1 MPERILIVDDEPHL
15 LATLGE
21 ILRQEGYEVD
31 SVRAGKEAMERLR
44 HTAYDVAIVDHRLPD
59 GTGLALYSEIEK
71 IQPSPAVILLSGDAT
86 MDIAIEALRRG
97 VSDYLLKPAHP
108 EELKRAVKQALAR
121 KKISEAVALQR
132 KMELL
137 YEVGRSITGETE
149 LDSFLKNLVEKLSEV
164 LALPRCLLFL
174 LTEEREALLLKA
186 SNVPVRREVRIPVRR
201 GVIHN
206 LLHEGKEVVID
217 DVQKDR
223 RLPLLLKKLHL
234 RSLLLVPILLRGNL
248 LGVLSV
254 DSGET
259 AHRFTESEAKLSRFI
274 ADQAAVGIENIRY
287 CQRERDKAKEFGLLA
302 EIATTGTELHEERS
316 ILRLAIEKTVSLMR
330 VDAGTLFLI
339 DPERWVPTI
348 SVSQGPSLAPTGRP
362 KPLSPRG
369 LEGMIALSQK
379 AWAIPNIGAERKVPP
394 SDRVRLKGWA
404 SYLGVPLVHKGITRG
419 ILSIATRPPRTFA
432 PREIALMNSIAH
444 QVALTIENVRLY
456 NLNRAH
462 QEDLRQLS
470 LKVFSTQEEERRR
483 ISRELHDAMGQG
495 LLALKLHL
503 EILADQIPPE
513 MASQREEI
521 GEAHTIATQTIEE
534 IRRLVADLRPL
545 KLDDLGL
552 VPTLRGLIKDFSRN
566 FKIRTALKRV
576 KLYRRLPS
584 DMETMI
590 YRIVQEALTNVAKH
604 ARATEVSIWL
614 ERIEERVRVRVID
627 NGVGFDATTLARRR
641 ARRFGL
647 VGIQERV
654 DLMGGVFQILS
665 GRGRGTEL
673 RVELPLQPAA
683 PRKGWRPPPSGPELR
698 REPISTQATKRP
710 LSIRRPRHLPPH

>member
-1 MPERILIVDDEPHL
+1 MPERILIIDDEPHL
-15 LATLGE
+15 LTMLEE

-31 SVRAGKEAMERLR
+31 SASTGKEALEKLR
-44 HTAYDVAIVDHRLPD
+44 RATYDVAIIDHHLPD
-59 GTGLALYSEIEK
+59 GTGLDLHAEIAK
-71 IQPSPAVILLSGDAT
+71 IPPPPAMILLTGHASIDT
-86 MDIAIEALRRG
+86 VVEALRRG
-97 VSDYLLKPAHP
+97 ASDYLLKPTHP
-108 EELKRAVKQALAR
+108 EELKWSVRQALER
-121 KKISEAVALQR
+121 KKVSEAATLQR

-137 YEVGRSITGETE
+137 YQVGRSIAGETD
-149 LDSFLKNLVEKLSEV
+149 LDPFLKNLVEKLSEV
-164 LALPRCLLFL
+164 LGLPRCLLFL
-174 LTEEREALLLKA
+174 LTEEREALVLKA
-186 SNVPVRREVRIPVRR
+186 SNVPVEREVRIPVRR
-201 GVIHN
+201 GALYD
-206 LLHEGKEVVID
+206 LLHEGKEVIMEEA
-217 DVQKDR
+217 QKDR
-223 RLPLLLKKLHL
+223 RLPALLKGLRL
-234 RSLLLVPILLRGNL
+234 RSLLIVPILLRGSFIGL
-248 LGVLSV
+248 LSV
-254 DSGET
+254 DSGE
-259 AHRFTESEAKLSRFI
+259 APHHFTESEVKPARFI

-287 CQRERDKAKEFGLLA
+287 CERERDKAKEFGLLA

-316 ILRLAIEKTVSLMR
+316 ILKLAIEKTVSLMR
-330 VDAGTLFLI
+330 VDAGTVFLL

-348 SVSQGPSLAPTGRP
+348 SASRGASLAPTGGP
-362 KPLSPRG
+362 KPFSPRG

-379 AWAIPNIGAERKVPP
+379 PWAIPDIASEKKLPASERG
-394 SDRVRLKGWA
+394 RLKGWA
-404 SYLGVPLVHKGITRG
+404 SYLGVPLVYKGMTRG
-419 ILSIATRPPRTFA
+419 ILSIAARKPRPFL

-444 QVALTIENVRLY
+444 QIALTIENVRLY
-456 NLNRAH
+456 RLNRAH
-462 QEDLRQLS
+462 QEDLRRLS
-470 LKVFSTQEEERRR
+470 LKVLSTQEEERRR

-513 MASQREEI
+513 MTGQREEI
-521 GEAHTIATQTIEE
+521 AEAHAIATQTIEE

-552 VPTLRGLIKDFSRN
+552 VPTLRGLIKDFSKK
-566 FKIRTALKRV
+566 FKIRTALRRV

-614 ERIEERVRVRVID
+614 ERIEAQVRVRVID

-654 DLMGGVFQILS
+654 DLMGGTFQILS

-673 RVELPLQPAA
+673 RVELPLEPAA
-683 PRKGWRPPPSGPELR
+683 AKREWLPSPSGPELR
-698 REPISTQATKRP
+698 KRP
-710 LSIRRPRHLPPH
+710 LSIRRPRRLPPH

>member
-15 LATLGE
+15 LATIEE

-31 SVRAGKEAMERLR
+31 SARTGKEALEKLR
-44 HTAYDVAIVDHRLPD
+44 RTAYDVAMIDHHLPD
-59 GTGLALYSEIEK
+59 GTGLGLHSELQK
-71 IQPSPAVILLSGDAT
+71 IQPSPATILLSGSASIE
-86 MDIAIEALRRG
+86 IALEALRRG
-97 VSDYLLKPAHP
+97 VGDYLLKPVHP
-108 EELKRAVKQALAR
+108 EELKRSVRQALER
-121 KKISEAVALQR
+121 KKISEAVTLQR

-137 YEVGRSITGETE
+137 YEVGRSIAGEVE
-149 LDSFLKNLVEKLSEV
+149 LDPFLKNLVEKLSEV

-174 LTEEREALLLKA
+174 LTEEREALALKA
-186 SNVPVRREVRIPVRR
+186 SNVPVEREVRIPVRR
-201 GVIHN
+201 GAIHD
-206 LLHEGKEVVID
+206 LLHGGKEVVID

-223 RLPLLLKKLHL
+223 RLPPLLKKLHL
-234 RSLLLVPILLRGNL
+234 RSLLLVPVLLRGNL

-254 DSGET
+254 DSGDT
-259 AHRFTESEAKLSRFI
+259 PHRFTESEVKLARFI

-316 ILRLAIEKTVSLMR
+316 ILNLAVEKAVSLMK

-339 DPERWVPTI
+339 DPERWVPVL
-348 SVSQGPSLAPTGRP
+348 SVSQGPSLAPTGKP

-369 LEGMIALSQK
+369 IEGMIALSQK
-379 AWAIPNIGAERKVPP
+379 PWAIPNIGSEKKLPP
-394 SDRVRLKGWA
+394 SERGRLKGWA
-404 SYLGVPLVHKGITRG
+404 SYLGVPLVYKGMTRG
-419 ILSIATRPPRTFA
+419 ILAVATRQPRSFA
-432 PREIALMNSIAH
+432 PREIAMMGSIAH

-470 LKVFSTQEEERRR
+470 LKVLSTQEEERRR

-521 GEAHTIATQTIEE
+521 GEAHAIAAQTIEE

-552 VPTLRGLIKDFSRN
+552 VPTLRGLIKDFSRK
-566 FKIRTALKRV
+566 FKIRATLKRV

-665 GRGRGTEL
+665 GRGRGTEV
-673 RVELPLQPAA
+673 RVELPLEPATPKREQIPA
-683 PRKGWRPPPSGPELR
+683 PSGPELR
-698 REPISTQATKRP
+698 REPVSTQATGRP
-710 LSIRRPRHLPPH
+710 LSIRRPRRLPPH

>member
-1 MPERILIVDDEPHL
+1 MPERILIIDDEPHL
-15 LATLGE
+15 LATLEE

-31 SVRAGKEAMERLR
+31 SARTGKEALERLR
-44 HTAYDVAIVDHRLPD
+44 HAAYDVVIVDHHLPD
-59 GTGLALYSEIEK
+59 GTGLGLHTEFEK
-71 IQPSPAVILLSGDAT
+71 IQPAPATVLLTGHASIDT
-86 MDIAIEALRRG
+86 AIEAIRRG
-97 VSDYLLKPAHP
+97 ASDYLLKPTHP
-108 EELKRAVKQALAR
+108 EDLKRSVRQALER
-121 KKISEAVALQR
+121 KKISEAVTLQR

-137 YEVGRSITGETE
+137 YEVGRSISGETE
-149 LDSFLKNLVEKLSEV
+149 LDAFLKNLVERLSEV
-164 LALPRCLLFL
+164 LVLPRCLLFL
-174 LTEEREALLLKA
+174 LTDEREALILKA
-186 SNVPVRREVRIPVRR
+186 ANIPVDREVRIPVRK
-201 GVIHN
+201 GMIYD

-223 RLPLLLKKLHL
+223 RLPPLLKKLHL
-234 RSLLLVPILLRGNL
+234 RSLLLVPIVLRGDL

-259 AHRFTESEAKLSRFI
+259 PHRFTGSEVKLARFI

-287 CQRERDKAKEFGLLA
+287 CQRERDKAKELGLLA

-316 ILRLAIEKTVSLMR
+316 ILSLAIEKAVSLMR

-339 DPERWVPTI
+339 DPERWVPTT
-348 SVSQGPSLAPTGRP
+348 SVAQGPSLAPIGRP

-379 AWAIPNIGAERKVPP
+379 PWAIPNIASEKKLPASERG
-394 SDRVRLKGWA
+394 RLKGWA
-404 SYLGVPLVHKGITRG
+404 SYLGVPLVYKGITRG
-419 ILSIATRPPRTFA
+419 ILSIATRQPRTFA
-432 PREIALMNSIAH
+432 PREVALMNSIAH

-470 LKVFSTQEEERRR
+470 LKVLSTQEDERRR

-521 GEAHTIATQTIEE
+521 GEAHAIATQTIEE

-552 VPTLRGLIKDFSRN
+552 VPTLRGLIKDFSRK
-566 FKIRTALKRV
+566 FKIRTTLKRV

-604 ARATEVSIWL
+604 ARATQVSIWL

-654 DLMGGVFQILS
+654 DLMGGAFQILS

-673 RVELPLQPAA
+673 RVELPFEPAV
-683 PRKGWRPPPSGPELR
+683 PRSEWMSSSGPELL
-698 REPISTQATKRP
+698 REPISTKATKRP
-710 LSIRRPRHLPPH
+710 LSIRRPRRLPPH

>member
-15 LATLGE
+15 LATLEE

-31 SVRAGKEAMERLR
+31 SARSGKEALEKLR
-44 HTAYDVAIVDHRLPD
+44 HTPYDVAIIDHHLPD
-59 GTGLALYSEIEK
+59 GTGLALHLEIEK
-71 IQPSPAVILLSGDAT
+71 IQPPPATVLLSGNASIE
-86 MDIAIEALRRG
+86 IAIEALRRG
-97 VSDYLLKPAHP
+97 ASDYLLKPTHP
-108 EELKRAVKQALAR
+108 EELKRSVRQALER
-121 KKISEAVALQR
+121 KKISEAVTLQR

-137 YEVGRSITGETE
+137 YEVGRSIAGETE
-149 LDSFLKNLVEKLSEV
+149 LDPFLGNLVGKLSEV

-174 LTEEREALLLKA
+174 MTEEGESLVLKA
-186 SNVPVRREVRIPVRR
+186 SNVPVDREVRIPVRK
-201 GVIHN
+201 GTLYD
-206 LLHEGKEVVID
+206 LLHEGKEVAID

-223 RLPLLLKKLHL
+223 RLPSLLKKMDI
-234 RSLLLVPILLRGNL
+234 RSLLIVPILLRGSL
-248 LGVLSV
+248 VGLLSV
-254 DSGET
+254 DSGKT
-259 AHRFTESEAKLSRFI
+259 AHHFTEAEVKLARFI
-274 ADQAAVGIENIRY
+274 ADQAAVGVENIRY
-287 CQRERDKAKEFGLLA
+287 CRRERDKAKEFSLLA

-316 ILRLAIEKTVSLMR
+316 ILNLAIERVVSLMQ
-330 VDAGTLFLI
+330 VDAGTLSLI
-339 DPERWVPTI
+339 DPVNWMPFL
-348 SVSQGPSLAPTGRP
+348 SVSQGPSLAPAGRP

-369 LEGMIALSQK
+369 IEGMIALSQK
-379 AWAIPNIGAERKVPP
+379 PWAVSDIASEKKIPAAERG
-394 SDRVRLKGWA
+394 RLKGWA
-404 SYLGVPLVHKGITRG
+404 SYLGVPLLYKGMTRG
-419 ILSIATRPPRTFA
+419 ILAIATRKPRSFGA
-432 PREIALMNSIAH
+432 REIALMNSIAH

-456 NLNRAH
+456 NLNRVH

-470 LKVFSTQEEERRR
+470 LKVLSTQEDERRR

-521 GEAHTIATQTIEE
+521 GEAHAIATQTIEE

-552 VPTLRGLIKDFSRN
+552 VPTLRGLIKDFSRK
-566 FKIRTALKRV
+566 FKIRTTLKRV

-654 DLMGGVFQILS
+654 DLMGGDFQILS
-665 GRGRGTEL
+665 GRGRGTEV
-673 RVELPLQPAA
+673 RVELPLEPTVPKREWMPA
-683 PRKGWRPPPSGPELR
+683 PSTPEIR
-698 REPISTQATKRP
+698 RETASTEVRTRP
-710 LSIRRPRHLPPH
+710 YQIRRPRRMPPH